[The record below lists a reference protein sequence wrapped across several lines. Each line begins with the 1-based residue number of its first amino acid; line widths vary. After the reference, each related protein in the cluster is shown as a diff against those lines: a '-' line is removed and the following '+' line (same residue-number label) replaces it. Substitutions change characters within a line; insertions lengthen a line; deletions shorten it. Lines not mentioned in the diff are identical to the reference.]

1 MGTQKTLWRPLRSA
15 LLMLAPALLVLL
27 VAFII
32 PMIYIFVISLQ
43 NDQDQF
49 SLSNYSLLFQDSYYL
64 KVLWRTVKLSLYTVL
79 ACLILGY
86 PVAMFMAK
94 ASGKMRGLVTFLII
108 APHLISVVIRNFGWV
123 VILGNKGWINKIL
136 MNLGIIDE
144 PLKLLY
150 NELGV
155 VIGLTDAYIVYMVL
169 SLVTSLYAV
178 DTSLYKA
185 SGILGASRLKQF
197 FSITLPL
204 SLPGILAGSTL
215 VFSLS
220 MSAYVTPALM
230 GGSSVKLLPVIT
242 YENVMIT
249 LNWQLSAALSFLLLG
264 STYLL
269 VTIFTKLVETRRYR
283 EVFSG

>member
-1 MGTQKTLWRPLRSA
+1 MGAQKTLWRPLRNA
-15 LLMLAPALLVLL
+15 LLLLAPALLVLL
-27 VAFII
+27 AAFII
-32 PMIYIFVISLQ
+32 PMVYIFALSLQ
-43 NDQDQF
+43 DEQQQF
-49 SLSNYSLLFQDSYYL
+49 SFSNYALLFQDPYYTGI
-64 KVLWRTVKLSLYTVL
+64 LWRTVKLSLYTVL
-79 ACLILGY
+79 ACLVLGY
-86 PVAMFMAK
+86 PVAVFMART
-94 ASGKMRGLVTFLII
+94 SGKIRGFVTFLII

-123 VILGNKGWINKIL
+123 VILGDKGWINTML
-136 MNLGIIDE
+136 MKLGIIDQ

-169 SLVTSLYAV
+169 ALATSLYAI
-178 DTSLYKA
+178 DPSLYKA
-185 SGILGASRLKQF
+185 AGILGASNVKKF

-230 GGSSVKLLPVIT
+230 GGTAVKMLPVIT

-249 LNWQLSAALSFLLLG
+249 LNWPLGAALAFLLLG
-264 STYLL
+264 STYAL
-269 VTIFTKLVETRRYR
+269 VTIFTKLVETRRYK